1 MKRNTKGFTLI
12 ELLAVIV
19 ILAVIALIATPTI
32 LGMINRARK
41 SAAESDMLS
50 YVNEIERQILA
61 NSMDDG
67 LVATG
72 EFVIADAGKSI
83 VQKLADGTD
92 GEKINLEIKGDRPQ
106 ETANTEENN
115 TSGFTV
121 DSKGEITLAKFK
133 FGNYYVRYE
142 NNNTDIVKC
151 SSTDAFPNT
160 CTKNS

>member
-32 LGMINRARK
+32 LGMISKARQ

-61 NSMDDG
+61 DTMDGDK
-67 LVATG
+67 LPATG
-72 EFVIADAGKSI
+72 NFKIKNGGKTI
-83 VQKLADGTD
+83 VQWDGTTE
-92 GEKINLEIKGDRPQ
+92 GREIQLKIKGDRPDLGTDDKPI
-106 ETANTEENN
+106 ENT
-115 TSGFTV
+115 FTV
-121 DSKGEITLAKFK
+121 SQDGEITLAQMK

-142 NNNTDIVKC
+142 LKDNNFVKC
-151 SSTDAFPNT
+151 SETGKFPT
-160 CTKNS
+160 GC